1 MATQREQDETAC
13 QNERCARHRAFC
25 ACLFSDDNA
34 RSGGSERV
42 FLPRNGGPNRGR
54 ITVNFVLVNE
64 RTPRAPSVCAHC
76 STPIGLGYLRD
87 VSSQLLYCDREC
99 YLRYSKEAARTR
111 SLAAAGIDGLPIPLT
126 GAGIDSL
133 LIGKLFAYGR

>member
-1 MATQREQDETAC
+1 MELSK
-13 QNERCARHRAFC
+13 H
-25 ACLFSDDNA
+25 
-34 RSGGSERV
+34 
-42 FLPRNGGPNRGR
+42 GGPDKGR
-54 ITVNFVLVNE
+54 ITMNFVWVND

-87 VSSQLLYCDREC
+87 VSSQRQFCDREC
-99 YLRYSKEAARTR
+99 YVRYSKEAARTR

-133 LIGKLFAYGR
+133 LIGTFFA